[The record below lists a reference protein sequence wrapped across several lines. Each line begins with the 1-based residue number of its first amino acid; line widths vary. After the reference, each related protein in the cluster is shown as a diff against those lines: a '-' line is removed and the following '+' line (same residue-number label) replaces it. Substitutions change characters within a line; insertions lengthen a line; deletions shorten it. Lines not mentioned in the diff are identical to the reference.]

1 MHRNQVLTVIKQRDL
16 GYRWDA
22 LAERYGVTVS
32 ELRKAVRDH
41 QATPQP
47 ARKRSAVREEQRRR
61 RAALVLERD
70 AFVRRMLRNG
80 YSIAEMERIVRMT
93 QRTMSELLEP

>member
-1 MHRNQVLTVIKQRDL
+1 MHRNQLSTVIKQRDL
-16 GYRWDA
+16 GYRWDT

-32 ELRKAVRDH
+32 ELRQAVRDH

-47 ARKRSAVREEQRRR
+47 ARKRSAVRAEQRRR
-61 RAALVLERD
+61 RAALQLERD
-70 AFVRRMLRNG
+70 AFVRRMLKHG
-80 YSIAEMERIVRMT
+80 YGAKELERVVRMT